1 VIVVLHSRLELRAV
15 SNLLSAGYL
24 ISTVS
29 TRRHVFNV
37 AHREPYRSNVVALR
51 ASQSHPLTHS

>member
-15 SNLLSAGYL
+15 GQLLRAGYL

-29 TRRHVFNV
+29 TPRLIVNV
-37 AHREPYRSNVVALR
+37 AHREPQRSNVVALR
-51 ASQSHPLTHS
+51 SRQSQRNS

>member
-15 SNLLSAGYL
+15 GNLLRAGYL

-37 AHREPYRSNVVALR
+37 AHREQRRSNVVALR
-51 ASQSHPLTHS
+51 RLKSQRKS